1 MSLATSTAAPTLESA
16 YVRQH
21 FPALAGDW
29 TFFDN
34 AGGSQILQPVI
45 DRITDF
51 LYHSNVQLGASYAV
65 SQTATTRVA
74 EGTEAMATLINAAD
88 SNEVILGSSTS
99 ALFRMLAQC
108 FGQTLQPGDEII
120 VTNCDHEANIS
131 PWAELQH
138 QGMAIKIWRVNPETF
153 ELNITDLE
161 ALLTPRTRLVAVTHT
176 SNVLGTILPIRQIA
190 DRVHAH
196 GALIC
201 VDGVAYA
208 PHRQVDVQ
216 ALAVDFYAFSL
227 YKVYG
232 PHLALLYGKR
242 EHLLALPG
250 YNHYVIGDTTIPY
263 KFQPGGSSYELS
275 YSLVAITEY
284 FRNLAQH
291 HWGQQTET
299 NGQRQLSQAFAL
311 IRAHEEML
319 SDRLLTF
326 LNAKPNVRVI
336 GRTDANSDCRVPTI
350 SFVVEGMNSATV
362 SSSVDPHQI
371 GIRHGHFYALRLIED
386 LGLLPQGGVVRV
398 SMVHYNTLEECDRLI
413 RVLDGL
419 F

>member
-1 MSLATSTAAPTLESA
+1 MPIAPSTAAPALQLE

-34 AGGSQILQPVI
+34 AGGSQILQSVV
-45 DRITDF
+45 DGMTDF
-51 LYHSNVQLGASYAV
+51 LYSSNVQLGASYEV
-65 SQTATTRVA
+65 SQTATARVA
-74 EGTEAMATLINAAD
+74 AGTEAMATLINAAD
-88 SNEVILGSSTS
+88 PNEVILGASTS
-99 ALFRMLAQC
+99 ALFRMLAYC

-131 PWAELQH
+131 PWMDLQH
-138 QGMAIKIWRVNPETF
+138 QGVVVRTWRVNSETF
-153 ELNITDLE
+153 ELDLADLE

-176 SNVLGTILPIRQIA
+176 SNVLGTILPVRQIA

-216 ALAVDFYAFSL
+216 ALDVDFYAFSL

-242 EHLLALPG
+242 EHLLTLPG
-250 YNHYVIGDTTIPY
+250 YNHYFIDNAAIPY

-275 YSLVAITEY
+275 YSLVAITQY
-284 FRNLAQH
+284 FGSLAQH
-291 HWGQQTET
+291 HWGQQAAVDSQ
-299 NGQRQLSQAFAL
+299 GQLRQAFAL
-311 IRAHEEML
+311 IRAHEAGL
-319 SDRLLTF
+319 SDRLLAF
-326 LNAKPNVRVI
+326 LNSKSTVRII
-336 GRTDANSDCRVPTI
+336 GCPDADPDRRVPTI

-362 SSSVDPHQI
+362 STSADPHQI

-386 LGLLPQGGVVRV
+386 LGLRSQGGVVRV
-398 SMVHYNTLEECDRLI
+398 SMVHYNTLGECDRLI
-413 RVLDGL
+413 RVLDGVI
-419 F
+419 